1 MRRVNHDKV
10 GMGQDKKLIE
20 PAKRRRRDVLPAGR
34 SLDQEQSAKPSL
46 NITDAKSAVLRSGWL
61 SEQDKAFQAVVLER
75 ATLRT
80 FAVGSRVFDVGDFR
94 GGIFG
99 VAGGA
104 FGIKVPRRGGDDRL
118 AHICRGGVWFGY
130 DASLSRRHRN
140 LAFVAV
146 EPSIAFHVPLVALDQ
161 IAASDPS
168 YHRALTKVASHGMDI
183 AIATVSDL
191 LIPNVQQR
199 IASTLLRIASTH
211 DAGQEGTAVISG
223 LTQEQIG
230 ELANAARD
238 VVNRTLKRFASKG
251 WIGVSY
257 KRIRLLE
264 PASLEAFCL

>member
-1 MRRVNHDKV
+1 
-10 GMGQDKKLIE
+10 MGQGKNFID
-20 PAKRRRRDVLPAGR
+20 PAKGRHGNVLSADKSR
-34 SLDQEQSAKPSL
+34 DQEDSARQQL
-46 NITDAKSAVLRSGWL
+46 DITSAKSAVLSCGWL
-61 SEQDKAFQAVVLER
+61 AEQDKAFQAVILEK

-80 FAVGSRVFDVGDFR
+80 FAVGRRVFDVGDFR

-104 FGIKVPRRGGDDRL
+104 FGIKVPRRSGEDRL
-118 AHICRGGVWFGY
+118 AHVCRSGVWFGY

-140 LAFVAV
+140 LTFVAV

-161 IAASDPS
+161 IAASDPR

-199 IASTLLRIASTH
+199 IASTLLRIGSTH
-211 DAGQEGTAVISG
+211 DAGQKGTAVISG

-238 VVNRTLKRFASKG
+238 VVNRTLKQFASKG
-251 WIGVSY
+251 WIDVAY
-257 KRIRLLE
+257 KRIRILE
-264 PASLEAFCL
+264 PAALEAFCS